1 MSPQQRFL
9 LLLIVVG
16 ALATVLGLVSKRA
29 SLLPYPVVLAAAG
42 VVIGLLPGGQLTHIG
57 ADVILL
63 AFVPGLVFEAALTL
77 DLPELRR
84 RLLPIGLLASAGVAL
99 TVVLIGTL
107 THLIL
112 GLSWASGVLLGAIL
126 ATTDPIAVVTLMRRM
141 NAPAGLSAILEGES
155 LFNDG
160 TGVAVFTAVLA
171 TILSGAPSVGDATL
185 RFLEITLGGTAI
197 GLAVG
202 FLGLLLLRFA
212 ADAPLEILAT
222 LVIAYGSYLA
232 ADVVHASGIVAVVVA
247 GIVVARYGSAI
258 GRLHGPQLLGF
269 WSLLAFVLNAVLFI
283 LVGAALPAWRLV
295 PVLGFVVVVFLIM
308 LVTRAVPVYG
318 LLGASALR
326 PPPIPWAWRHLTF
339 WAGLR
344 GALSVA
350 LALSVANIAA
360 VDSRV
365 SVIAY
370 GVVLLSLLVQGGLVS
385 PVTRVLGMGAVPGAG
400 FARPGTLRGDVPPQA
415 HEAP

>member
-1 MSPQQRFL
+1 MTPQQRFL
-9 LLLIVVG
+9 LLLILVG
-16 ALATVLGLVSKRA
+16 ALATVLGLVSRRA
-29 SLLPYPVVLAAAG
+29 RLLPYPVVLAAAG
-42 VVIGLLPGGQLTHIG
+42 VAVGLLPGEQLPRIG
-57 ADVILL
+57 ANVILL
-63 AFVPGLVFEAALTL
+63 AFVPGLIFEAALTL

-84 RLLPIGLLASAGVAL
+84 RLIPVGLLATVGVAI
-99 TVVLIGTL
+99 TVLLIGVL

-112 GLSWASGVLLGAIL
+112 GLSWASGMLLGAIL
-126 ATTDPIAVVTLMRRM
+126 AATDPIAVVTLLRRIK
-141 NAPAGLSAILEGES
+141 APAGLGAILEGES

-171 TILSGAPSVGDATL
+171 TVLSGAPSMGDAGM
-185 RFLEITLGGTAI
+185 RFLEITLGGTLV

-202 FLGLLLLRFA
+202 FLGLALLRFA
-212 ADAPLEILAT
+212 EDAPLEILAT
-222 LVIAYGSYLA
+222 LVIAYGSYLG
-232 ADVVHASGIVAVVVA
+232 ADLIHASGIVAVVVA

-269 WSLLAFVLNAVLFI
+269 WNLLAFILNAMLFI

-295 PVLGFVVVVFLIM
+295 PVAGMILVVFVIM

-318 LLGASALR
+318 LLGVAAFR
-326 PPPIPWAWRHLTF
+326 PPPIPWGWRHVTF

-350 LALSVANIAA
+350 LALSVAEVAG

-365 SVIAY
+365 SLIAY
-370 GVVLLSLLVQGGLVS
+370 GVVLVSLLVQGGLMT
-385 PVTRVLGMGAVPGAG
+385 PITRAAVDQP
-400 FARPGTLRGDVPPQA
+400 T
-415 HEAP
+415 

>member
-1 MSPQQRFL
+1 MTPQQRFL
-9 LLLIVVG
+9 LLLILVG

-29 SLLPYPVVLAAAG
+29 RLLPYPVVLAMAG
-42 VVIGLLPGGQLTHIG
+42 VAVGLLPGEQLPRIG
-57 ADVILL
+57 ANAILL

-77 DLPELRR
+77 DLLELRR
-84 RLLPIGLLASAGVAL
+84 RLIAVGLLATAGVAL

-112 GLSWASGVLLGAIL
+112 GLSWAGGMLLGAIL
-126 ATTDPIAVVTLMRRM
+126 AATDPIAVVTLLRRLK
-141 NAPAGLSAILEGES
+141 APAGLAAILEGES

-171 TILSGAPSVGDATL
+171 TILSGAPSAGDAGL
-185 RFLEITLGGTAI
+185 RFLEITIGGTAI

-202 FLGLLLLRFA
+202 FLGLALLRFA
-212 ADAPLEILAT
+212 EDAPLEILAT

-232 ADVVHASGIVAVVVA
+232 ADLVHASGIVAVVVA
-247 GIVVARYGSAI
+247 GIVVARYGTAI
-258 GRLHGPQLLGF
+258 GRLHGPQLIGF
-269 WSLLAFVLNAVLFI
+269 WNLLAFVLNAMLFI

-295 PVLGFVVVVFLIM
+295 PVAGMVAIAFLIM

-318 LLGASALR
+318 LLGVAALR
-326 PPPIPWAWRHLTF
+326 PPPIPWGWRHVTV

-350 LALSVANIAA
+350 LALSVADLAG
-360 VDSRV
+360 VDNRV
-365 SVIAY
+365 SLVAY
-370 GVVLLSLLVQGGLVS
+370 GVVLLSLLVQGGLIT
-385 PVTRVLGMGAVPGAG
+385 PITRVLGVEKPA
-400 FARPGTLRGDVPPQA
+400 
-415 HEAP
+415 

>member
-9 LLLIVVG
+9 LLLILVG
-16 ALATVLGLVSKRA
+16 ALATVLGLVSRRA
-29 SLLPYPVVLAAAG
+29 RMLPYPVVLAAAG
-42 VVIGLLPGGQLTHIG
+42 VAVGLLPGGNFPRIG
-57 ADVILL
+57 PDVILL

-84 RLLPIGLLASAGVAL
+84 RLLPVSLLATVGVAL

-107 THLIL
+107 SHLML
-112 GLSWASGVLLGAIL
+112 GLSWASGMLLGAIL
-126 ATTDPIAVVTLMRRM
+126 AATDPIAVVTLLRQMK
-141 NAPAGLSAILEGES
+141 APTGLAAILEGES

-171 TILSGAPSVGDATL
+171 TILSGSPSFGDATL
-185 RFLEITLGGTAI
+185 RLVEITAGGMAI
-197 GLAVG
+197 GLAIG
-202 FLGLLLLRFA
+202 FLGLALLRFA
-212 ADAPLEILAT
+212 QEAPLEILAT

-232 ADVVHASGIVAVVVA
+232 ADLVHASGIVAVVVA

-269 WSLLAFVLNAVLFI
+269 WSLLAFVLNAMLFI
-283 LVGAALPAWRLV
+283 LVGAALPAWRLG
-295 PVLGFVVVVFLIM
+295 PVAGLVVAVFLIM
-308 LVTRAVPVYG
+308 LLTRAVPVYG
-318 LLGASALR
+318 LLGAAALR

-350 LALSVANIAA
+350 LALSVAEVGG

-365 SVIAY
+365 SVVAY
-370 GVVLLSLLVQGGLVS
+370 GVVLLSLLIQ
-385 PVTRVLGMGAVPGAG
+385 
-400 FARPGTLRGDVPPQA
+400 GTLT
-415 HEAP
+415 APITRALHIEPTS

>member
-1 MSPQQRFL
+1 LSPQQRFL
-9 LLLIVVG
+9 LLLILVG
-16 ALATVLGLVSKRA
+16 ALATVLGLVSRRA
-29 SLLPYPVVLAAAG
+29 RMVPYPVVLAAAG
-42 VVIGLLPGGQLTHIG
+42 VVIGLLPGGQLGHVG
-57 ADVILL
+57 SDVILL
-63 AFVPGLVFEAALTL
+63 AFVPGLIFEAALTL

-84 RLLPIGLLASAGVAL
+84 RLVPIGLLATAGVAL

-112 GLSWASGVLLGAIL
+112 GLSWASSMLLGAIV
-126 ATTDPIAVVTLMRRM
+126 AATDPIAVVTLMRQM
-141 NAPAGLSAILEGES
+141 KAPSGLSAILEGES

-171 TILSGAPSVGDATL
+171 TIVSGAPSLGDASL
-185 RFLEITLGGTAI
+185 RFVEITAGGTVI

-232 ADVVHASGIVAVVVA
+232 ADVLHASGIVAVVVA

-269 WSLLAFVLNAVLFI
+269 WSLLAFVLNAMLFI
-283 LVGAALPAWRLV
+283 LVGAALPAWELL
-295 PVLGFVVVVFLIM
+295 PVLGSVVVVFAIM
-308 LVTRAVPVYG
+308 LVTRAIPVYG
-318 LLGASALR
+318 LLAFSAIW

-350 LALSVANIAA
+350 LALSVANMPGI
-360 VDSRV
+360 DSRV
-365 SVIAY
+365 ALVAY
-370 GVVLLSLLVQGGLVS
+370 GVVLLSLLVQGGLVV
-385 PVTRVLGMGAVPGAG
+385 PVTHALRIEEALEHSEPG
-400 FARPGTLRGDVPPQA
+400 
-415 HEAP
+415 